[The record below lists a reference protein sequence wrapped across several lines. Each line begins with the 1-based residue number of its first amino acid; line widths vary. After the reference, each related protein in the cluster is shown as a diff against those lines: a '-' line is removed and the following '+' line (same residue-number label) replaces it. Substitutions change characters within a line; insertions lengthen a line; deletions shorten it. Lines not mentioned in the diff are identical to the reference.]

1 MPSENVQVVM
11 NVFGGRLAP
20 GGDADLLELFTNQA
34 VVDRLDDFFE
44 PTAPIEFPTP
54 DGGQLG
60 AMGGP
65 FFGASGLVQAWN
77 EWLSPWESYEIR
89 AVEFEEAND
98 RLLVLGHCVGRMSGS
113 GLEVD
118 TPVAAVYDIERGR
131 VVRLRHFL
139 DQDQARAEAG
149 LA

>member
-11 NVFGGRLAP
+11 NVFGGRLAS
-20 GGDADLLELFTNQA
+20 GREADLLELFTDQA
-34 VVDRLDDFFE
+34 VIERLDDFYD
-44 PTAPIEFPTP
+44 PSAPIEFPTP

-65 FFGASGLVQAWN
+65 FFGASGLVTAWN

-89 AVEFEEAND
+89 GVEFEEAD
-98 RLLVLGHCVGRMSGS
+98 GRVLLLGHCVGRMAGS

-118 TPVAAVYDIERGR
+118 TPVAGVYEIEQGR
-131 VVRLRHFL
+131 IVRLRHFL